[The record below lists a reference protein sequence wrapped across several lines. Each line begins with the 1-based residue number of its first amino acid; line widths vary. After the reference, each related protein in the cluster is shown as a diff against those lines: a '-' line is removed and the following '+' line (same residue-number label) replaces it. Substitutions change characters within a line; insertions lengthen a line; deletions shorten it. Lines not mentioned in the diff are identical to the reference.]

1 MKKRFWN
8 WLCRQVWNS
17 DFADV
22 AEAKDVSCA
31 FSLVGISAWIGYI
44 VVLYKAGEWLG
55 ETIVKAWE
63 WIQEKKWMKKNG
75 IGKAVVDAEIKEE
88 IPEHRFKEVFG
99 NKIYY

>member
-8 WLCRQVWNS
+8 WICRKMWNK

-31 FSLVGISAWIGYI
+31 FSLVGICAWIGYI

-55 ETIVKAWE
+55 ETIVKAIE
-63 WIQEKKWMKKNG
+63 WIQNFKGKKVIEVKVYEPGENPEM
-75 IGKAVVDAEIKEE
+75 
-88 IPEHRFKEVFG
+88 EHRFKEVFG